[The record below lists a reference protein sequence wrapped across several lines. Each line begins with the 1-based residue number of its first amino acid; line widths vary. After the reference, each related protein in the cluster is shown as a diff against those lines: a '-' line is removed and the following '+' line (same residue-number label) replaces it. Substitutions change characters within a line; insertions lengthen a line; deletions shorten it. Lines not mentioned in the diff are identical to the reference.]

1 MDNNFLK
8 NYERLNK
15 DGRFFVDCAIKA
27 AINNA
32 EYLLETPQEELEAIK
47 QMQEEKEEIRRNIEQ
62 RQKEYYENL
71 KAECDTMTA
80 EDYRQKL
87 NDIFATLETYKL
99 RYFYLFI
106 NAKLY
111 M

>member
-1 MDNNFLK
+1 MDNEFSR
-8 NYERLNK
+8 NYERLND

-27 AINNA
+27 AISDPL
-32 EYLLETPQEELEAIK
+32 YLLDTSQEELEAIK
-47 QMQEEKEEIRRNIEQ
+47 KMNEEKEEIRRNIERHQ
-62 RQKEYYENL
+62 NEYYENL
-71 KAECDTMTA
+71 KAECDTMTS

-87 NDIFATLETYKL
+87 SEIFSSLELYKL
-99 RYFYLFI
+99 RYFYIFI

>member
-8 NYERLNK
+8 NYERLND

-32 EYLLETPQEELEAIK
+32 EYLLETPQEELEALK

-62 RQKEYYENL
+62 LKKEYYENL
-71 KAECDTMTA
+71 MAECDTMTD

-87 NDIFATLETYKL
+87 NDIFASLETYKL
-99 RYFYLFI
+99 RYFYIFI
-106 NAKLY
+106 KAKLH